1 MKKLKEKLK
10 MKVKRTKKRKDTW
23 GKPSAST
30 NKAKRLDNM
39 LKDRDGPED
48 LEKLRLGVSRT

>member
-1 MKKLKEKLK
+1 